1 MSSRT
6 VSVFTSLPN
15 SRPIVERESPAV
27 LGPTMLDY
35 TDNDTELQADVT
47 VSNRST
53 IGEGTICGAA
63 RNNAVQL
70 VIRLGKCCP
79 IYPT

>member
-1 MSSRT
+1 
-6 VSVFTSLPN
+6 
-15 SRPIVERESPAV
+15 
-27 LGPTMLDY
+27 MLDY